1 MEPKEVKMEK
11 ENTSLATEL
20 IRELKS
26 TSKRW
31 FIAFIVVLSLWFAT
45 IGGFIIYLSLPIEET
60 VTDKMLMITV
70 TIIILEVIIMSARQ
84 TVTKT
89 KTISRRGKR
98 RKPARKGKRK

>member
-60 VTDKMLMITV
+60 TTTESYVTQDADDNGDNKLCW
-70 TIIILEVIIMSARQ
+70 R
-84 TVTKT
+84 
-89 KTISRRGKR
+89 
-98 RKPARKGKRK
+98 

>member
-20 IRELKS
+20 IRKLKS

-60 VTDKMLMITV
+60 VTETV
-70 TIIILEVIIMSARQ
+70 TQDVDDNGDNNYIGGDNNVGS
-84 TVTKT
+84 
-89 KTISRRGKR
+89 SDGN
-98 RKPARKGKRK
+98 

>member
-1 MEPKEVKMEK
+1 MEK

-45 IGGFIIYLSLPIEET
+45 IGGFIIYLSLPVEET
-60 VTDKMLMITV
+60 VTETV
-70 TIIILEVIIMSARQ
+70 TQDADDNGNNNYVGGDNNVGS
-84 TVTKT
+84 TD
-89 KTISRRGKR
+89 SN
-98 RKPARKGKRK
+98 

>member
-1 MEPKEVKMEK
+1 MEK

-45 IGGFIIYLSLPIEET
+45 IGGFIIYLSLPVEET
-60 VTDKMLMITV
+60 VTETV
-70 TIIILEVIIMSARQ
+70 TQDATQDADDNGDNNYIGGDNNVS
-84 TVTKT
+84 
-89 KTISRRGKR
+89 SSDGN
-98 RKPARKGKRK
+98 

>member
-1 MEPKEVKMEK
+1 MEPKEVTMEK

-45 IGGFIIYLSLPIEET
+45 IGGFIIYLSLPVEET
-60 VTDKMLMITV
+60 TTTESYVTQDADDNGDNNYVGGDNNVGSTD
-70 TIIILEVIIMSARQ
+70 SN
-84 TVTKT
+84 
-89 KTISRRGKR
+89 
-98 RKPARKGKRK
+98 